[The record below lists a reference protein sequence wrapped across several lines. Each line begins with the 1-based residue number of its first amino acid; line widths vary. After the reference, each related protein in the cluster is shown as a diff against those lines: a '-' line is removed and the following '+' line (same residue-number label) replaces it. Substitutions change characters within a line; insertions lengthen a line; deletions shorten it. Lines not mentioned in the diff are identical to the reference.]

1 MKIYLNA
8 ITETL
13 LIMLIVGVMAAVVM
27 WLFLTT
33 FHAPK
38 NIIFDGEIFAVIATA
53 IGAVFFFRKT
63 LQMEKHL
70 AAEEANATDESEAA

>member
-1 MKIYLNA
+1 M
-8 ITETL
+8 
-13 LIMLIVGVMAAVVM
+13 MLTNKQYIGVLGVIAAVVM

-38 NIIFDGEIFAVIATA
+38 NIIFDGEVFAVVATA

-70 AAEEANATDESEAA
+70 AAEEVNSTEGSGPA

>member
-13 LIMLIVGVMAAVVM
+13 LIMLIVGVIAAVVM
-27 WLFLTT
+27 WLFLST

-38 NIIFDGEIFAVIATA
+38 NIIFDGEVFAVVATA

-70 AAEEANATDESEAA
+70 AAEEENPTEDSDPA